1 VPCLDGT
8 RTDIINQI
16 HRWVGQNCDR
26 ESEISSSAGLAD
38 VTANPR
44 IFWINGSAGTGK
56 TTIAYTVAK
65 ACNEKNILGASF
77 FCSRDDAACSN
88 PNLIFTTIAYQLG
101 YFCHSFGNEVTRV
114 LKSHPDIGHS
124 DLPYQ
129 LEQLIINPLLS
140 VGASFPP
147 CVVVIDALDECKDDR
162 TTSQVLDSLSRHV
175 DQLSS
180 LKILFTSR
188 PERNITTG
196 FESSPLNA
204 ATQKFV
210 LHEVWLGIVQNDIEN
225 YLATKLATIRKF
237 YHLHDSWPS
246 MTDVEALSRL
256 SSGLFIFAATS
267 VKFIGDSNYGD
278 PAGQLVKLLH
288 GTTVIEGCSPHRHL
302 DELYMQV
309 LNHAYPDI
317 SLDLAGRLKL
327 VMGSIILLRDP
338 LSTRSLERLLNMNS
352 EDVES
357 SHGPVQTTLIY
368 LHSVVILPEDDMQVI
383 RLLHPSFFDFLI
395 DPDRCRN
402 TKLVVNTE
410 AQHTLLAQ
418 GCFHAMRDLR
428 QNMCGTESSTGQ
440 NENGDLSTRI
450 TQYIPPHLQY
460 ACRHWA
466 SHLTCAMVSDIL
478 VDLLKEFCSDGLLYW
493 VEVCSVLG
501 DLRSALLSLDNA
513 RRALAV
519 CHFGCH
525 EYMSLTSLY
534 RQVSTRS
541 LKPWYY
547 FLTASALC
555 GNSSQS

>member
-16 HRWVGQNCDR
+16 HGWIGQNCDR
-26 ESEISSSAGLAD
+26 ESEVSASAGPVDA
-38 VTANPR
+38 TANSR

-56 TTIAYTVAK
+56 TTIAYTIAK
-65 ACNEKNILGASF
+65 ACNEKKILGASF

-88 PNLIFTTIAYQLG
+88 PNFIFTTIAYQLG
-101 YFCHSFGNEVTRV
+101 YFCHSFGNEVTGV
-114 LKSHPDIGHS
+114 LKSHPDIGYS

-129 LEQLIINPLLS
+129 LEQLIINPLLTI
-140 VGASFPP
+140 GECFPP

-162 TTSQVLDSLSRHV
+162 ATSLVLDSLSRHV

-180 LKILFTSR
+180 LKILITSR

-196 FESSPLNA
+196 FESSALNA
-204 ATQKFV
+204 ATQRFV
-210 LHEVWLGIVQNDIEN
+210 LHEVRLGIVENDIKN
-225 YLATKLATIRKF
+225 YLAVKLATIRKF
-237 YHLHDSWPS
+237 FHLHDSWPS
-246 MTDVEALSRL
+246 TTDVEALSHL

-288 GTTVIEGCSPHRHL
+288 GTAMMEGCSPHRHL

-309 LNHAYPDI
+309 LNQAYPDI

-338 LSTRSLERLLNMNS
+338 LSAHNLERLLNMNS
-352 EDVES
+352 ENAAS
-357 SHGPVQTTLIY
+357 NHSPVQTTLIH
-368 LHSVVILPEDDMQVI
+368 LHSVVIIPEDDTQVI

-418 GCFHAMRDLR
+418 GCLHAMRGLR
-428 QNMCGTESSTGQ
+428 RNMCGHESSSGLE
-440 NENGDLSTRI
+440 NEVGDLSTRM
-450 TQYIPPHLQY
+450 TRHIPPHIQY

-466 SHLTCAMVSDIL
+466 SHLACAMVSDIL
-478 VDLLKEFCSDGLLYW
+478 VDLLKEFCSEGLLYW

-534 RQVSTRS
+534 RQVSTRRP
-541 LKPWYY
+541 KP
-547 FLTASALC
+547 
-555 GNSSQS
+555 